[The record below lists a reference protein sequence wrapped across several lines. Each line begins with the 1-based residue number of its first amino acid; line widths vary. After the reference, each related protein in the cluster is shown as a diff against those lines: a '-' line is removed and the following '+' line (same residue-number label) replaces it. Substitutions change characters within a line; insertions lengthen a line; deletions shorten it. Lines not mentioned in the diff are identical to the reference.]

1 MGRSGLLAPSRG
13 LVYLSGPMKRL
24 QPAVLAM
31 LLVVASPAIARA
43 ACDTTS
49 LADGT
54 RVVELVTPLG
64 TICFELLDAGAPAH
78 TANFLYYV
86 ENGLVTDSFFHRS
99 VANFIVQGASFRIG
113 QDQLPEPVPARGV
126 VVANEPCTLDIQAPP
141 PNQAKMICS
150 QRGNERGTVAL
161 AKGGGDPNSG
171 SNSWFINLVDNRA
184 NLDNQNGGFTV
195 FARVIQGMNVVDAI
209 AALTRITRDDLA
221 WIGSEYAGQLLPALG
236 QPDTSFLFNGPL
248 LSPPL
253 YDVAGLYGCWDPRHQ
268 VSLLNAAVL
277 PSVVIVSDPIIPAI
291 VVNPLR
297 KFAWT
302 LSTTCGTPTTLATF
316 VADPGPPECPAV
328 DQIGV
333 ATNGPVF
340 RLCTG
345 GTCTSF
351 FEFSCAQAA
360 EALAQRE
367 LWRADFHAHFLE
379 QLVYV
384 TSTSVTTVPEPGA
397 LAAAA
402 IALGSLALLRGS
414 RS

>member
-1 MGRSGLLAPSRG
+1 MKSLPLALLAP
-13 LVYLSGPMKRL
+13 
-24 QPAVLAM
+24 
-31 LLVVASPAIARA
+31 LLVIASPATARA
-43 ACDTTS
+43 ACDTTG
-49 LADGT
+49 LPDGT

-64 TICFELLDAGAPAH
+64 SICFQLLDAGAPAH
-78 TANFLYYV
+78 TENFLYYV
-86 ENGLVTDSFFHRS
+86 ENGLVEDSFFHRS

-113 QDQLPEPVPARGV
+113 QDQLPEEVPKRGV
-126 VVANEPCTLDIQAPP
+126 VVPNEPCTRDIQAPP
-141 PNQAKMICS
+141 PNQATMICS

-161 AKGGGDPNSG
+161 AKSGGDPNSG
-171 SNSWFINLVDNRA
+171 SNSWFINLGDNRA

-195 FARVIQGMNVVDAI
+195 FARVFQGMNVVDAI

-221 WIGSEYAGQLLPALG
+221 WIGSEYAGQSLPALG

-268 VSLLNAAVL
+268 VTILN
-277 PSVVIVSDPIIPAI
+277 STVVNGGVVSDPIIPAI
-291 VVNPLR
+291 ATNPLR
-297 KFAWT
+297 KFALT
-302 LSTTCGTPTTLATF
+302 LSSTCGTPTTQATF

-333 ATNGPVF
+333 ATDGPVF
-340 RLCTG
+340 RPCTG
-345 GTCTSF
+345 GACTSF
-351 FEFSCAQAA
+351 SEFSCAQAA
-360 EALAQRE
+360 EALAKRE
-367 LWRADFHAHFLE
+367 LWRADFHADFLK

-384 TSTSVTTVPEPGA
+384 TSTQVTTVPEPGA

-402 IALGSLALLRGS
+402 IALGSLALLRRS